1 MGDTSALQVIMDGI
15 IFELQSQG
23 GISRIFQ
30 EILPRMCELDDS
42 FWVTLF
48 GDKHTKQPL
57 PEHARIKTVS
67 ISTYRQFLRP
77 GSIWMPVISQ
87 LRDSARQRRLGN
99 GYGKIWHSTYY
110 TFPKNW
116 AGRQVLTIHDM
127 IYELF
132 IDLFNSRDDHWV
144 RTYKRLC
151 IQNADIVIC
160 VSESTKNDMVDYYQL
175 KDKEIRVIYSAY
187 SPVFK
192 PINIAEVNTA
202 FGYKKPFLLYV
213 GRRLRHKNFVQMLRA
228 YSVWQSRNAV
238 DLFIVDRDPWS
249 NQEIKLLEELGIRGS
264 VQLQLGINDQELCQL
279 YNQAEAFIYPSLY
292 EGFGIPL
299 LEAMACG
306 CPVIASRIPS
316 TFEIA
321 GEVPIYFEPNS
332 IDGLHESLDAAINS
346 GKDTLRV
353 QQGLEK
359 VRGFSWER
367 TAQKTLDVYREVSG

>member
-1 MGDTSALQVIMDGI
+1 MSNSSALQVLMDGI

-30 EILPRMCELDDS
+30 ETIPRMCEIDDT
-42 FWVTLF
+42 FRVTLF

-57 PEHARIKTVS
+57 PEHTHINTVS

-77 GSIWMPVISQ
+77 GSLWMPVITQ
-87 LRDSARQRRLGN
+87 LRDSARQRRLG
-99 GYGKIWHSTYY
+99 GGFGQIWHSTYY

-132 IDLFNSRDDHWV
+132 VDLFNSRDDHWI

-160 VSESTKNDMVDYYQL
+160 DSESTKNDMVEYYRL
-175 KDKEIRVIYSAY
+175 KDKEIRIVYPAY

-192 PINIAEVNTA
+192 PIGLAEVNTI
-202 FGYKKPFLLYV
+202 FQNTKPFILYV
-213 GRRLRHKNFVQMLRA
+213 GRRLRHKNFIQMLRA
-228 YSVWQSRNAV
+228 YSVWPSRNTV
-238 DLFIVDRDPWS
+238 DLFIVDRTPWS

-321 GEVPIYFEPNS
+321 GEIPIYFEPNS
-332 IDGLHESLDAAINS
+332 IDGLCESLDAAISS
-346 GKDTLRV
+346 GKNTPRV

-359 VRGFSWER
+359 VGGFSWER
-367 TAQKTLDVYREVSG
+367 TAQKILTVYREVS